1 MKEDERKRTDMELWF
16 DGRSVAVDYTVPNT
30 LNLKQRTPG
39 LKYAPLEVQKAAQNI
54 KISKYA
60 NFARNKN
67 HEFVP
72 LVAESLGGL
81 GVVAAGSRAVGQ
93 AVGWQRTDGKK
104 ERNFL

>member
-1 MKEDERKRTDMELWF
+1 MSELCQF

-39 LKYAPLEVQKAAQNI
+39 VKYAPLEVQTAAQNL

-60 NFARNKN
+60 NLAGNKN

-72 LVAESLGGL
+72 LVA
-81 GVVAAGSRAVGQ
+81 
-93 AVGWQRTDGKK
+93 
-104 ERNFL
+104 FFFFFFFFFF